1 MIFLM
6 PSFFASQSAH
16 FGQGWG
22 TIPILHQ
29 HIFGIF
35 QAHPP
40 YVSMNSTERQQKMVI
55 FLIPPPSTFAD
66 VI

>member
-22 TIPILHQ
+22 TILVLRQ

-35 QAHPP
+35 QVHPP
-40 YVSMNSTERQQKMVI
+40 DIRMNSTERQQKMSFFHPTHPV
-55 FLIPPPSTFAD
+55 LLLT
-66 VI
+66 